1 MGRDKRVQSLK
12 HQDKEVHVSCARGSG
27 EPLKVLKHESG
38 LIRVIYLLPTGK
50 EEPIYSRERLRMS
63 FLESKPL
70 QDGYGAPFTSY
81 LSYIFMF
88 ILTNFHQA
96 PVKYF
101 EEEVPFS
108 TSLEGTLW
116 TGTGI
121 PRHPVLHAPP
131 Y

>member
-1 MGRDKRVQSLK
+1 
-12 HQDKEVHVSCARGSG
+12 
-27 EPLKVLKHESG
+27 
-38 LIRVIYLLPTGK
+38 
-50 EEPIYSRERLRMS
+50 MS

-96 PVKYF
+96 PVKHF
-101 EEEVPFS
+101 EEEVPFP

-121 PRHPVLHAPP
+121 PRHPVPHAPP